1 MKSKCR
7 RIAIGCQSLVN
18 LWQSSPGKSL
28 SQICLL
34 FSKIAKTLRI
44 RTEIWPKLKVAW
56 WIYALCVIETT
67 FGKDFHFTVCL
78 FRFRSKFIFS
88 SKWTFNQEKLFWR
101 IFRETMSSIWRKSA
115 FQICTWI
122 VAIWRIFR
130 QIVSIATKTVYLVY
144 LWFILTEKFA
154 FQNRGVSLYKTIQ
167 NFPNLQF
174 GYTDKKPVLLA
185 ATIKIVPLPRKRNQL
200 LLLSKGGGGIR

>member
-1 MKSKCR
+1 MTNSSGGKFLNLPHC
-7 RIAIGCQSLVN
+7 AVQSACV
-18 LWQSSPGKSL
+18 
-28 SQICLL
+28 LL
-34 FSKIAKTLRI
+34 
-44 RTEIWPKLKVAW
+44 
-56 WIYALCVIETT
+56 
-67 FGKDFHFTVCL
+67 
-78 FRFRSKFIFS
+78 RSKFIFS
-88 SKWTFNQEKLFWR
+88 SSGLLIRKLSYFD
-101 IFRETMSSIWRKSA
+101 A
-115 FQICTWI
+115 FSVKPCLQFDENLLSNTLCTWI

-200 LLLSKGGGGIR
+200 LLLSKRGGIR